1 MIFISL
7 EHGQNV
13 LKAPCGK
20 TTGKGKNHC
29 GVFSSLTAVSLRE
42 MSLMRDAN

>member
-1 MIFISL
+1 MVFISL

-20 TTGKGKNHC
+20 TMSRGKYCKIL
-29 GVFSSLTAVSLRE
+29 SSLTAVSLRE
-42 MSLMRDAN
+42 MLLMRDAN

>member
-13 LKAPCGK
+13 LKPPCGK
-20 TTGKGKNHC
+20 TMSRGKNHC
-29 GVFSSLTAVSLRE
+29 RVLSSLTAVSLRE
-42 MSLMRDAN
+42 MSLMPNAS